1 MSGSVS
7 IFKKMLCNFG
17 GFHSLFYKKGDSFHT
32 FNVFAIL
39 KLICDMTTKIILV
52 NI

>member
-17 GFHSLFYKKGDSFHT
+17 GFHSLFYKKGPGTLST
-32 FNVFAIL
+32 L
-39 KLICDMTTKIILV
+39 S
-52 NI
+52 

>member
-1 MSGSVS
+1 MPGSVS
-7 IFKKMLCNFG
+7 IFKKNTVQLWWFS
-17 GFHSLFYKKGDSFHT
+17 FSFLQKGDSFHT

-39 KLICDMTTKIILV
+39 KLICDTTTKIILV